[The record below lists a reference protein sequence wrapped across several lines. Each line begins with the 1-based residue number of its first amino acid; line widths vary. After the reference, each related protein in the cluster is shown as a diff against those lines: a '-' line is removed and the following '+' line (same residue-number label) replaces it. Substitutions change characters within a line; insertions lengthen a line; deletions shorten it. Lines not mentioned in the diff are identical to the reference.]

1 MEKEATDV
9 EVDVDVDSDVD
20 GDAVSDVVSDCKE
33 EEEVLRSEAVRRDV
47 EEARLQQDVE
57 EALLQPDFWNSE
69 EKEELYKAR
78 LRDCVQSLKSWREFK
93 PGRVK
98 ALCAC
103 VKEDETELSYEPGDV
118 ITGVRPAVWLTNRRW
133 LEGTLNGRVGL
144 VYKKD
149 VEYLRDSP
157 E

>member
-1 MEKEATDV
+1 MV
-9 EVDVDVDSDVD
+9 VDPSKANYCRWID
-20 GDAVSDVVSDCKE
+20 GSFYS
-33 EEEVLRSEAVRRDV
+33 
-47 EEARLQQDVE
+47 
-57 EALLQPDFWNSE
+57 NS
-69 EKEELYKAR
+69 KTL
-78 LRDCVQSLKSWREFK
+78 
-93 PGRVK
+93 VK

-103 VKEDETELSYEPGDV
+103 VKEDETELSYEPGAV

-133 LEGTLNGRVGL
+133 LEGTLNRRVGL